1 MIKKKKLI
9 LITGALGQD
18 GLILSNILLNKKF
31 NVVGLIRNKKYRYYN
46 KKVKY
51 LKINLSNAKQVN
63 KLILNLK
70 PDFIIHFGSNN
81 PSFSKNK
88 KNKKNYYN
96 VNMENTINL
105 INSVIK
111 YSANTTFIF
120 SNSSQILK
128 YRRSKVNEETR
139 FFKSNYYT
147 SFRIDILRY
156 VKKIKSKVNFNFIN
170 LILFNHD
177 SIYRN
182 KNFLI
187 PRIIKALKLNNY
199 NFINKIYKENIYED
213 FSHAEDICNAIYKL
227 IKKGILID
235 NLILSSGKKTSVNS
249 IIDYLIKK
257 YKKKKFLVKN
267 KFLHNKFIVGDN
279 TLAKKILKWKIK
291 KNIFIA
297 ANEMYKKN

>member
-18 GLILSNILLNKKF
+18 GLILSNILLNNKF

-156 VKKIKSKVNFNFIN
+156 VKKIKSKVIQF
-170 LILFNHD
+170 
-177 SIYRN
+177 
-182 KNFLI
+182 
-187 PRIIKALKLNNY
+187 
-199 NFINKIYKENIYED
+199 
-213 FSHAEDICNAIYKL
+213 
-227 IKKGILID
+227 
-235 NLILSSGKKTSVNS
+235 V
-249 IIDYLIKK
+249 
-257 YKKKKFLVKN
+257 
-267 KFLHNKFIVGDN
+267 
-279 TLAKKILKWKIK
+279 
-291 KNIFIA
+291 
-297 ANEMYKKN
+297 

>member
-18 GLILSNILLNKKF
+18 GLILSSILINRKF
-31 NVVGLIRNKKYRYYN
+31 NVVGLIKNKKYLNYK

-51 LKINLSNAKQVN
+51 LKINLSNTKQVN

-70 PDFIIHFGSNN
+70 PNYIIHFGSDN
-81 PSFSKNK
+81 PSFSKDK
-88 KNKKNYYN
+88 KKYYN
-96 VNMENTINL
+96 VNLKNTINL
-105 INSVIK
+105 INSVLK
-111 YSANTTFIF
+111 NSPNTTFIF

-128 YRRSKVNEETR
+128 YSKSKANEETR
-139 FFKSNYYT
+139 FSKKNYYT

-156 VKKIKSKVNFNFIN
+156 IKKIKNKVNFNFIN

-182 KNFLI
+182 ENFLI
-187 PRIIKALKLNNY
+187 PRIIKALKKNNY
-199 NFINKIYKENIYED
+199 NFINQIYKENIYGD

-227 IKKGILID
+227 IKKEILVD

-249 IIDYLIKK
+249 IINYLIKK
-257 YKKKKFLVKN
+257 YKKKNFLLQNRFKG
-267 KFLHNKFIVGDN
+267 KIKFIVGDN
-279 TLAKKILKWKIK
+279 SLAKKILKWKIK

-297 ANEMYKKN
+297 ANEMYKKF